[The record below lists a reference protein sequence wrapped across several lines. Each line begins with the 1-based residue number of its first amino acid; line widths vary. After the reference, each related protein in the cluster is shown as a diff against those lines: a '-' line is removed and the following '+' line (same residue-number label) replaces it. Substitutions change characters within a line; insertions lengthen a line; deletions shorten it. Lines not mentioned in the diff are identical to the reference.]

1 MSYAPIDLSSS
12 KEDLMATVL
21 QLQNRLQLLEDAQ
34 GSRDPDVFETPTST
48 TLKPLADNH
57 DFFNI
62 SDYNLT
68 DGMVYKA
75 PAVLDYAEVK
85 LNPAAKLHD
94 DDLAKA
100 QSRMAHHT
108 RFYDHYANAIVKRD
122 WGKSEQGIDM
132 LKFLSTIRI
141 AIANDAA
148 ILNGARSKLYYT
160 ALGIKHEPAK
170 EGSILKVEEVAASK
184 AASELIRSVYKKP
197 EPPKAKIDNSRNGKQ
212 DSNKGGW
219 KQSSSGSNDKSNDQ
233 QSFRKKKKQQ
243 SNGKKLSNSNSNSR
257 SVSPPSCWMSI
268 PIPTPIPIRTRTQGP
283 LTTTSS
289 RHRGAVMIPWSR
301 LPTPADSFYNDLST
315 PNSRLEIT
323 KPRHL
328 RRAHG

>member
-1 MSYAPIDLSSS
+1 
-12 KEDLMATVL
+12 MATVL

-48 TLKPLADNH
+48 TLKPYPELVDYYLAILETNFYTARLADNH

-148 ILNGARSKLYYT
+148 ILNGARSKLYYS

-184 AASELIRSVYKKP
+184 AASELIRSDHKKP

-289 RHRGAVMIPWSR
+289 RHRGAVKIPWSR
-301 LPTPADSFYNDLST
+301 YTSTRSISFATTN
-315 PNSRLEIT
+315 
-323 KPRHL
+323 
-328 RRAHG
+328 